1 MAVALTSTV
10 NLEFGSRVLD
20 PETGIII
27 NDEMDDFSTPG
38 VVNDF
43 GLRSS
48 PCIFF
53 RGCPVSFNYSWVL
66 SR

>member
-10 NLEFGSRVLD
+10 NLGFGSHVLD

-38 VVNDF
+38 VANGF
-43 GLRSS
+43 GLRPS
-48 PCIFF
+48 PCI
-53 RGCPVSFNYSWVL
+53 SS
-66 SR
+66 

>member
-10 NLEFGSRVLD
+10 NLGFGSHVLD

-38 VVNDF
+38 VANGF
-43 GLRSS
+43 GLRPS
-48 PCIFF
+48 PCISF
-53 RGCPVSFNYSWVL
+53 RGCPVSSNYSWVL